1 MRLISLVIFLV
12 ITALSP
18 SAYADDRVTKH
29 PIDVWLE
36 RHMSDDYSTVGMRKT
51 TYQAQEM
58 WEAEMNKV
66 YKRLMSKLNPAQQ
79 SALREAQ
86 RHWLK
91 FREAESRAIL
101 QVVAS
106 QEGTIHQ
113 LSATGFG
120 MDMVR
125 DRTLKLMAYESD
137 LEN

>member
-1 MRLISLVIFLV
+1 MRLICLVLFLV
-12 ITALSP
+12 IPLLSAN
-18 SAYADDRVTKH
+18 AYAEDRGSKH

-66 YKRLMSKLNPAQQ
+66 YKRLMSKLNPTQQ

-86 RHWLK
+86 RQWLK
-91 FREAESRAIL
+91 FREAESKAIME
-101 QVVAS
+101 VIAS
-106 QEGTIHQ
+106 QDGTIHQ

-120 MDMVR
+120 MDLVR
-125 DRTLKLMAYESD
+125 DRTLKLLAYESEVD
-137 LEN
+137 N